1 MTSPATNR
9 EFLLEL
15 AKATLEALHSE
26 PSALESI
33 TDVGPDAVKN
43 SLEAALDWARLE
55 EPAAALEAVAPSTA
69 AEPYIP
75 YNQALSLLQSA
86 YDEFIEGRGITEL
99 PFDPSDPGWKTIAE
113 EKLKAVSRGKHP
125 FTSHTG
131 QNSFRY
137 ELPRDA
143 SVALFSDWG
152 TGEATAQR
160 VMQQIAAARPTH
172 AIHLGDVYYA
182 GTPKES
188 RERFLDIVE
197 HHGPSKDSCRYFALA
212 GNHDYYSGGYGYFET
227 ILPALGQE
235 ASYFNLRNGQWQIIG
250 LDSAYEEYGLQK
262 PQLEWLAA
270 QLDPPARRSML
281 LSHHQLF
288 SPYDQRVTKS
298 TLLNKAKA
306 LLPQIYAWFWGHE
319 HRCVIMGD
327 HLGIKAR
334 CVGHGSIPS
343 SVPYGEPLFPDVP
356 VVKVDERA
364 APDADGTC
372 YHGFALLRFR
382 TDTIDVSYIDEYGEL
397 FFEERFE

>member
-75 YNQALSLLQSA
+75 YNQTLSLLQSA

-99 PFDPSDPGWKTIAE
+99 PFDPSDLGWKTIAE

-270 QLDPPARRSML
+270 QLDPAARRSIL

-364 APDADGTC
+364 APNADGTC

>member
-9 EFLLEL
+9 QFLLQL
-15 AKATLEALHSE
+15 AKATLEALRTE
-26 PSALESI
+26 PSALESV
-33 TDVGPDAVKN
+33 TDVYSDAVKN

-55 EPAAALEAVAPSTA
+55 ESAVTLEAVAPSTG

-86 YDEFIEGRGITEL
+86 YDEFIESRGITEL

-137 ELPRDA
+137 ELPGDA

-188 RERFLDIVE
+188 RERFLDIIE
-197 HHGPSKDSCRYFALA
+197 RHGPSKDSCRYFALA

-227 ILPALGQE
+227 ILPALGQD

-262 PQLEWLAA
+262 PQLEWLTA
-270 QLDPPARRSML
+270 QLDPPARRSIL

-288 SPYDQRVTKS
+288 SPYDQRITKG
-298 TLLNKAKA
+298 TLLNKIEA
-306 LLPQIYAWFWGHE
+306 LLPKIYAWFWGHE

-334 CVGHGSIPS
+334 CIGHGSIPS
-343 SVPYGEPLFPDVP
+343 SVPYGKPLFPDVP
-356 VVKVDERA
+356 VVKADERA
-364 APDADGTC
+364 APGADGTC

-382 TDTIDVSYIDEYGEL
+382 ADTIDVSYIDEYGEL
-397 FFEERFE
+397 FFKERFE